1 METENTNKKG
11 NKMETKHNYTLPAK
25 REQLT
30 ICNKDALLHQLNKI
44 EKGINE
50 LNPNK
55 DDYYSKER
63 ELREKIS
70 NLIHNVKKY
79 S

>member
-1 METENTNKKG
+1 MKKEYNYKLPTNRET
-11 NKMETKHNYTLPAK
+11 LS
-25 REQLT
+25 
-30 ICNKDALLHQLNKI
+30 ICSKDALLHQLNKI

-55 DDYYSKER
+55 EDYYSKER
-63 ELREKIS
+63 ELRERIS